1 MKISITQKEW
11 LKLSKDLRQQL
22 VYAFMIN
29 KSEGIRVVDSE
40 IVSDGCSQDDLIN
53 GVTIAKMIQLIGN
66 NWKKVDNDELFDYL
80 FNLSIDKITNK
91 TNESVKENVKDVVPQ
106 QANASPEGSGKEA
119 VGATGESKKGA
130 RGKGKVSPK

>member
-1 MKISITQKEW
+1 MKISLTQKEW

-22 VYAFMIN
+22 IFAFMIN
-29 KSEGIRVVDSE
+29 KSEGMRVVDSE
-40 IVSDGCSQDDLIN
+40 IVSDGCSQEDLMN
-53 GVTIAKMIQLIGN
+53 GVTITKMIQLLGN

-91 TNESVKENVKDVVPQ
+91 TNESSKEDVKDVVPQ
-106 QANASPEGSGKEA
+106 QANTSPEGG
-119 VGATGESKKGA
+119 GEKVADTAGEGKKGA